1 MGDAVEPSGEQ
12 LVFSYGALQI
22 AELQRAI
29 LGRVFP
35 PEPDILPGFT
45 ADYAEMAD
53 PRFAELTGS
62 SVHAVLRRTG
72 DPRDKVIGTVY
83 RFTDDELDAADQFEV
98 LMFRRE
104 QVVLASGRRAWVYLS
119 T

>member
-1 MGDAVEPSGEQ
+1 MSESADQ

-22 AELQRAI
+22 EELQRSI

-35 PEPDILPGFT
+35 PESDILPGFT

-62 SVHAVLRRTG
+62 SVHAVLRRTD
-72 DPRDKVIGTVY
+72 DPRDKVTGVVY
-83 RFTDDELDAADQFEV
+83 HLTPDELDAADQFEV
-98 LMFRRE
+98 VMFRRE
-104 QVVLASGRRAWVYLS
+104 QAVLASGRTAWVYLS